1 VVSTGSTHE
10 GGSTNGGVVSTGSTS
25 GGGSTTGGGWR
36 PRLVALDIDGTL
48 LRWVDGVGTTQMQV
62 TAPVYAAVHR
72 AVAAGAHVV
81 LASGRSP
88 YGMTRVADLLD
99 LHPGAGE
106 PLWVVASNGAVVFRY
121 PPLTVVHE
129 ETFDAAPAVAA
140 ILAQRPGALV
150 AVEER
155 GIGYRVNKPFP
166 EGELQGESTIADVSD
181 LVGDPVSRV
190 IIRDPEA
197 TADDFVSLAARL
209 GLHGTDY
216 VVGWTAWLDLAPVGV
231 SKASGVERVAAEL
244 GVVQADVL
252 AIGDGRNDIDLLR
265 WAGRGVA
272 MGQAIDVVREAA
284 DAVTA
289 PVDEDGAAVEL
300 SRWWPER

>member
-1 VVSTGSTHE
+1 MT
-10 GGSTNGGVVSTGSTS
+10 
-25 GGGSTTGGGWR
+25 WR

-48 LRWVDGVGTTQMQV
+48 LKWVEGVGTTQMQV
-62 TAPVYAAVHR
+62 SPAVYAAVHR
-72 AVAAGAHVV
+72 AVEAGAHVV

-88 YGMTRVADLLD
+88 YGMNRVADLLD
-99 LHPGAGE
+99 LHPGVGD

-121 PPLTVVHE
+121 PPLVVVHE

-140 ILAQRPGALV
+140 ILEQRPGALV

-155 GIGYRVNKPFP
+155 GVGYRVNKPFP
-166 EGELQGESTIADVSD
+166 DGELQGESMIADVSD

-197 TADDFVSLAARL
+197 TAEEFVALAESL

-216 VVGWTAWLDLAPVGV
+216 VVGWTAWLDLAPKGV
-231 SKASGVERVAAEL
+231 NKASGLRYVAREL
-244 GVVQADVL
+244 GVDAADVL
-252 AIGDGRNDIDLLR
+252 AIGDGRNDLEMLR

-272 MGQAIDVVREAA
+272 MGQAIQEVKEAA
-284 DAVTA
+284 DAVTDS
-289 PVDEDGAAVEL
+289 VYDEGAAVEL
-300 SRWWPER
+300 DRWFGGA